1 MCHFDIL
8 HLEPVGLIFRHTFHG
23 WHMAEKTASEPL
35 SMTAVILGVVFLLI
49 LVLIGAVLFFA
60 YPQNGYFDGMLYTGI
75 LALVFGVALYLSSA
89 LLRGTFL
96 RLASTGAY
104 WFGVVLLLGADLAT
118 PDTAFGG
125 TSTSDSFGPGLSRIP
140 LLIVILI
147 IIGIGLGVSLWTTSN
162 KKAVDVREQKREE
175 WRRSTG
181 VIAPGQEQQPP
192 KQQ

>member
-1 MCHFDIL
+1 M
-8 HLEPVGLIFRHTFHG
+8 
-23 WHMAEKTASEPL
+23 
-35 SMTAVILGVVFLLI
+35 ILGIVFLLI
-49 LVLIGAVLFFA
+49 LVLIGVVLFFSF
-60 YPQNGYFDGMLYTGI
+60 PSNGYFYGMLFTGI

-125 TSTSDSFGPGLSRIP
+125 TSGNDNLGPGLSRIP
-140 LLIVILI
+140 FLIIILIV
-147 IIGIGLGVSLWTTSN
+147 IGIGLGITVWTTSS
-162 KKAVDVREQKREE
+162 KKVVDIREDKREA

-181 VIAPGQEQQPP
+181 VVAPGQEQQPP
-192 KQQ
+192 KTDPNTQR